1 MTISRILAARFAAVA
16 LAAAG
21 LAGCDKGGS
30 AGGPGTATATK
41 PPLFGQ
47 ADDTF
52 KITAPSVSIK
62 QGNVHEGSIGIK
74 RGTNFD
80 QDVAL
85 AFEDLPKGI
94 ALDPAKPVILGKA
107 TDAKFKLTAGDDSL
121 PGEYTVKVIGHPAT
135 GGDATNQFKLTVAPR
150 DTFTLSMPFWTTA
163 LKQGESKSVT
173 IAIAR
178 DKQFDQDVTI
188 KFEGLSKGMSVEPT
202 TAVIKNGEKEA
213 KFILKAADDAAL
225 GDFAIKVTGHPTKGA
240 DATHDF
246 KFAVAKK

>member
-1 MTISRILAARFAAVA
+1 MKQDTAATDHHRVPRAWLLAPLALLAALLATEMTGIDHAVSRWFY
-16 LAAAG
+16 
-21 LAGCDKGGS
+21 DT
-30 AGGPGTATATK
+30 GTQTFPLRQNFLFDTILHHWTK
-41 PPLFGQ
+41 Y
-47 ADDTF
+47 A
-52 KITAPSVSIK
+52 
-62 QGNVHEGSIGIK
+62 
-74 RGTNFD
+74 
-80 QDVAL
+80 
-85 AFEDLPKGI
+85 
-94 ALDPAKPVILGKA
+94 VILSKA
-107 TDAKFKLTAGDDSL
+107 TDAKFKLTAGDDAL